1 MSDMRDTTL
10 PLSVDVAADTLVLH
24 WPDGAACLPAAD
36 LRARCRCADCQAMRL
51 RGETA
56 PAGAAGATLVGAAAV
71 GHYALQLQFGDGH
84 DRGIFPWAALRAL
97 GGAAAVSAPADNCP

>member
-1 MSDMRDTTL
+1 MSGVEL
-10 PLSVDVAADTLVLH
+10 PLAVDVGADALVLH
-24 WPDGAACLPAAD
+24 WPDGAASLAAAD